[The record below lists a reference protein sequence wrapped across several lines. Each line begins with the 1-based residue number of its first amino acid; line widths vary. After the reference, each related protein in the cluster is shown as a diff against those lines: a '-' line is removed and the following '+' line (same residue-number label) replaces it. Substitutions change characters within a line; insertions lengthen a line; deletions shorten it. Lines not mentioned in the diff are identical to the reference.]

1 MTIADR
7 IRAKLENALTPARL
21 AVIDDSHRHA
31 GHVGARPGGESH
43 FRIEIV
49 AAAFAGQSRIARQR
63 QIYALLAE
71 ELADQIHA
79 LQIIAKTP
87 AEVLPRELST

>member
-7 IRAKLENALTPARL
+7 IRAKLESALNPSHL
-21 AVIDDSHRHA
+21 AVVNESHRHI
-31 GHVGARPGGESH
+31 GHIGARPGGESH

-71 ELADQIHA
+71 ELAESVHA

-87 AEVLPRELST
+87 AEVFPRDSST

>member
-7 IRAKLENALTPARL
+7 IRAKLENALTPAHL
-21 AVIDDSHRHA
+21 AVIDESHRHA
-31 GHVGARPGGESH
+31 GHIGARPGGESH

-49 AAAFAGQSRIARQR
+49 AAAFTGQSRIARQR

-71 ELADQIHA
+71 EFAESVHA
-79 LQIIAKTP
+79 LQIIAKAP
-87 AEVLPRELST
+87 AEVFPRDFST